1 MAFGVAGLDA
11 TALEDATVEG
21 GLSSSVIF
29 CSKAARAAAC
39 RGLSSARTES
49 EPAHKATA
57 HRVVKNFVILISIF
71 YANSF
76 RDATAFPPRAGK
88 FRHTPGS
95 G

>member
-1 MAFGVAGLDA
+1 
-11 TALEDATVEG
+11 
-21 GLSSSVIF
+21 
-29 CSKAARAAAC
+29 
-39 RGLSSARTES
+39 LSSARTES